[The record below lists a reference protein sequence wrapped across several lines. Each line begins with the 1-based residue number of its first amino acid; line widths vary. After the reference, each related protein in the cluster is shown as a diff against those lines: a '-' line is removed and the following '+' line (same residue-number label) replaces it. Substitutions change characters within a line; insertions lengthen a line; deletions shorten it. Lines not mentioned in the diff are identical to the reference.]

1 MEHLSLDTLARL
13 VDERP
18 TPGER
23 EHLASCGRCA
33 GDLRSMR
40 YQTEALGALPAVRP
54 PQGDWAVLEAR
65 LESEGLVRGGGA
77 IRKFGFAAAPRWMQ
91 AAAAIVLF
99 LGGTGF
105 GLTVAPGEV
114 PGSEILRADGA
125 VVAVNDISTLDD
137 AAGAVR
143 FTEQQYLDALTHF
156 RRLEGEAGVT
166 RVGNPANRMAA
177 LETLYAASQEALR
190 VAPSD
195 LVFNGFLVNVLA
207 ERQEV
212 FRQMAASSDDG
223 WF

>member
-33 GDLRSMR
+33 EDLRSMR

-65 LESEGLVRGGGA
+65 LESEGLVRSGGT
-77 IRKFGFAAAPRWMQ
+77 IRRYGLAAAPRWMQ
-91 AAAAIVLF
+91 AAAAVVLF

-105 GLTVAPGEV
+105 GLTVSPTDA
-114 PGSEILRADGA
+114 PGSEILGADGA
-125 VVAVNDISTLDD
+125 VIAVDNIATLDD

-156 RRLEGEAGVT
+156 RRLEGEAGVA
-166 RVGNPANRMAA
+166 RVSDHASRMAA

-190 VAPSD
+190 VSPSD
-195 LVFNGFLVNVLA
+195 PVFNGFLVNVLA

-212 FRQMAASSDDG
+212 IRQMAASRDDS

>member
-1 MEHLSLDTLARL
+1 MKHLSLDTLARL

-33 GDLRSMR
+33 TDLRSMR

-105 GLTVAPGEV
+105 GLTVAPGGV
-114 PGSEILRADGA
+114 PGSEILGADGA
-125 VVAVNDISTLDD
+125 IVAVNDISTLDG

-143 FTEQQYLDALTHF
+143 FTEQQYLDALTQF
-156 RRLEGEAGVT
+156 RRLEGEAGVA
-166 RVGNPANRMAA
+166 RVGNPVSRMAA

-195 LVFNGFLVNVLA
+195 PVFNGFLVNVLA